1 MKFIDFFA
9 GIGGMRL
16 GLERA
21 GHKCVGWCEYDKFAR
36 KSYAAIHKTDGEWT
50 ASDIRTIGH
59 VQFPPRADVWTFGFP
74 CQDISAAGKQRGLA
88 GERSGLFFEI
98 VRLLAGTRPED
109 RPKWIIAE
117 NVKNLLSIG
126 RGFDFA
132 RVLCALGEVGYECEW
147 QLLNSKDFG
156 VPQNRE
162 RVFIVGHLGGI
173 GKRKVFPITTTDG
186 ENPCKLQEL
195 TRGVRRCKRVYSTDG
210 LSCTL
215 SAVGGGGGEKTGLY
229 AIDMSYNSS
238 GVTDL
243 AFALQSRYNK
253 GPCGRPR
260 ETTGVLIAGNDIKKE
275 TDEACTLDA
284 SYYKAFGC
292 NQQRTGIMVAPVL
305 TPEREEKRQNGRRM
319 KEPGEPM
326 FTLTAQDRHGV
337 AISGLYT
344 NCRDDFYRGPLEG
357 LSWTLKGSKHDAAV
371 TDGVRIRKLTPRECW
386 RLQGFP
392 DDYFDRAVAAGVSD
406 SQLYKQAGNAV
417 TVNVAEA
424 IGKKLKELE
433 K

>member
-21 GHKCVGWCEYDKFAR
+21 GHKCVGWCEFDKFAR

-195 TRGVRRCKRVYSTDG
+195 TRGVHRCS
-210 LSCTL
+210 
-215 SAVGGGGGEKTGLY
+215 GGGEKTGLY
-229 AIDMSYNSS
+229 VIDMSYNSS

-284 SYYKAFGC
+284 SYYKVFGC

-357 LSWTLKGSKHDAAV
+357 LSRTLKGSKHDAAV

>member
-1 MKFIDFFA
+1 MQFIDFFA

-21 GHKCVGWCEYDKFAR
+21 GHKCVGWCEFDKFAR
-36 KSYAAIHKTDGEWT
+36 RSYAAIHNTDGEWT
-50 ASDIRTIGH
+50 ASDIRAIGH
-59 VQFPPRADVWTFGFP
+59 VQFPPHADVWTFGFP

-88 GERSGLFFEI
+88 GKRSGLFYEI
-98 VRLLAGTRPED
+98 IRLLAGTRAED

-173 GKRKVFPITTTDG
+173 GARKVFPIRPADG

-195 TRGVRRCKRVYSTDG
+195 TKNVGRSKRLYSPDG
-210 LSCTL
+210 ISCTL

-229 AIDMSYNSS
+229 AIDMSYKSS

-260 ETTGVLIAGNDIKKE
+260 ETTGVL
-275 TDEACTLDA
+275 
-284 SYYKAFGC
+284 
-292 NQQRTGIMVAPVL
+292 VAPVL

-337 AISGLYT
+337 AIVQ
-344 NCRDDFYRGPLEG
+344 RGHGFNAGGE
-357 LSWTLKGSKHDAAV
+357 HDAAV

-392 DDYFDRAVAAGVSD
+392 DEYFDRAVAAGVSD

-424 IGKKLKELE
+424 IGRRLKEIE
-433 K
+433 DGN

>member
-1 MKFIDFFA
+1 M
-9 GIGGMRL
+9 
-16 GLERA
+16 
-21 GHKCVGWCEYDKFAR
+21 
-36 KSYAAIHKTDGEWT
+36 
-50 ASDIRTIGH
+50 
-59 VQFPPRADVWTFGFP
+59 
-74 CQDISAAGKQRGLA
+74 
-88 GERSGLFFEI
+88 
-98 VRLLAGTRPED
+98 
-109 RPKWIIAE
+109 
-117 NVKNLLSIG
+117 SIG

-186 ENPCKLQEL
+186 ENPCKLQ
-195 TRGVRRCKRVYSTDG
+195 GVKDICG
-210 LSCTL
+210 
-215 SAVGGGGGEKTGLY
+215 
-229 AIDMSYNSS
+229 IDMSYK
-238 GVTDL
+238 GAKTTR
-243 AFALQSRYNK
+243 FARCLQARYNK
-253 GPCGRPR
+253 GPSNRNA
-260 ETTGVLIAGNDIKKE
+260 ETTGV
-275 TDEACTLDA
+275 
-284 SYYKAFGC
+284 
-292 NQQRTGIMVAPVL
+292 MVVPVL

-357 LSWTLKGSKHDAAV
+357 LSRTLKGSKHDAAV